1 MVGQGRGK
9 LSRKERERERHRQ
22 EILAAAE
29 RVFVRKGYHSAT
41 VEEIAQEAE
50 FAVGTIYKF
59 FKGKDDLYAR
69 VIEGIAQDFQE
80 QFETKVM
87 RCADPECAVA
97 ALIELRLTHFED
109 HRGFFRVFLET
120 EPASRVDPARA
131 LPKDCAALYERYMGT
146 VTEIFRRGISQG
158 VFDET
163 DPLYL
168 ALCLEGVINAF
179 VAYWSKR
186 EPTEPL
192 AVRVE
197 KMKREFLGR
206 VRRHAGGGIPFSA
219 GGSSSEA
226 EPTERRP
233 GK

>member
-1 MVGQGRGK
+1 MAGHGREK
-9 LSRKERERERHRQ
+9 LSRKERERQRHRQ
-22 EILAAAE
+22 EILEAAE
-29 RVFVRKGYHSAT
+29 RVFVRKGYHGAT

-50 FAVGTIYKF
+50 FAVGTIYNF

-69 VIEGIAQDFQE
+69 VIEGIAQDFME
-80 QFETKVM
+80 QFETKVLSL
-87 RCADPECAVA
+87 ADPESAIA

-109 HRGFFRVFLET
+109 HRGFFRVFLEAA
-120 EPASRVDPARA
+120 PASRVDAARA
-131 LPKDCAALYERYMGT
+131 FPKDCAALYERYMRT

-168 ALCLEGVINAF
+168 ALCMEGIVNAF

-206 VRRHAGGGIPFSA
+206 VRRHAGEGIPFSA
-219 GGSSSEA
+219 SGSSSEA

-233 GK
+233 EK